1 MFIYVYYKYREKMN
15 IKVYVC
21 IRLKLIDIS
30 KVFFLYKNIDYIGFS
45 WDILMRKVLVVCLE
59 RVFLFLSTMVSD
71 INTG

>member
-1 MFIYVYYKYREKMN
+1 MFIINIGKKMN

-59 RVFLFLSTMVSD
+59 RVFLFLSIIVLD